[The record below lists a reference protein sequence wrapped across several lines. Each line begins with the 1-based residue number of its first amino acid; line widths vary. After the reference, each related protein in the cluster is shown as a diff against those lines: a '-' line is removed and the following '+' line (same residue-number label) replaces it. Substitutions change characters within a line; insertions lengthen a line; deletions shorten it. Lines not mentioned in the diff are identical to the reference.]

1 MTDEGAGFAP
11 AEQGTPQGRRR
22 EVRQGA
28 ARLAV
33 FEYGR
38 EPGPG
43 VPSLLLIHGYPDDH
57 QVFLPVIAEL
67 AGTHH
72 MIAYDTRNA
81 GESRVDT
88 EDGAGYSLA
97 ALVDDAFAV
106 LAAAGVGTVHLV
118 GHDWGSIQGWAVV
131 RDPRA
136 AGVIGRYTSISGPD
150 MGHFSRWIKARIG
163 RPREWGKLGGQLL
176 RSWYLMGF
184 QLPVLPEVAWRLVL
198 TRRFEQAAHRPL
210 GDNPIRGLAL
220 YRSNL
225 FGRGDRTGRPPGATR
240 RVHIPVQ
247 VVVPLRDAY
256 LSPHLTEDLDG
267 WIDDLTVVRVDGGHW
282 WPASRPAEFARLLRG
297 GGS

>member
-297 GGS
+297 GEA

>member
-106 LAAAGVGTVHLV
+106 LAAVGVGTVHLV

-297 GGS
+297 GEA

>member
-67 AGTHH
+67 AGTQH

-81 GESRVDT
+81 GESRVQT

-106 LAAAGVGTVHLV
+106 LAAVGVGTVHLV

-176 RSWYLMGF
+176 RSWYLMAF
-184 QLPVLPEVAWRLVL
+184 QLPVLPEAAWRLVL

-210 GDNPIRGLAL
+210 GDNPVRGLAL

-225 FGRGDRTGRPPGATR
+225 FGRGARIGRPPGAAR

-256 LSPHLTEDLDG
+256 LSPHLAEDLDG

-282 WPASRPAEFARLLRG
+282 WPASRPAEFARLLRDG
-297 GGS
+297 EA